1 MRHVE
6 MRGGL
11 SVPVLGQGTWRMGED
26 RAKAADEA
34 AALRAGIEAGIT
46 LIDTAEMYGDGA
58 TETFIGHVFAGCR
71 DDLFLVSKVY
81 PRNASLKR
89 MPMACENSLKRLKTD
104 RLDLYLLHWP
114 GSVPLAETV
123 EAMERLVAAGKIRA
137 WGVSNFDDDAMEALV
152 EAGGGACATNQVL
165 YNVTRRGPDFDL
177 APWLR
182 RHGMPLMAYSPFE
195 QGRLPDGGALAR
207 VAESHGTTPM
217 AVALAWA
224 IRDGAFA
231 IPKAGTVAHVRE
243 NAGAADLRLTAE
255 DLATLDKAFP
265 PPTRRQHLAML

>member
-1 MRHVE
+1 MRHVDL
-6 MRGGL
+6 RGGL

-34 AALRAGIEAGIT
+34 AALRAGIEAGLT

-58 TETFIGHVFAGCR
+58 TETFLGHVLAECR
-71 DDLFLVSKVY
+71 DDIVLVSKAY
-81 PRNASLKR
+81 PRNASRARL
-89 MPMACENSLKRLKTD
+89 PAACENSLRRLKTD

-123 EAMERLVAAGKIRA
+123 EAMEGLVAAGKIRA
-137 WGVSNFDDDAMEALV
+137 WGVSNFDAGAMEELV
-152 EAGGGACATNQVL
+152 EAGGDACATNQVL

-182 RHGMPLMAYSPFE
+182 RHGMPLMAYSPVE
-195 QGRLPDGGALAR
+195 QGRLPAGGALSH
-207 VAESHGTTPM
+207 VAEAHRTTP
-217 AVALAWA
+217 AVIALAWA

-243 NAGAADLRLTAE
+243 NGAAADLRLTPE
-255 DLATLDKAFP
+255 DVARLDRAFP
-265 PPTRRQHLAML
+265 PPTRRQALDML